1 MKKIL
6 ASVLVVLLLCGIL
19 AGCGA
24 KSVMSNN
31 AGMDIA
37 PSMPEG
43 SYDKFPGD
51 GMLEDSNTA
60 GDTVVKGEDIAL
72 SGEKIIYYAAISLE
86 TLEFEKTISALE
98 EAVKNAGGFIQNSSV
113 NGDTSY
119 DENGVVQ
126 VLNRRAHYSVRV
138 PAEQLEEF
146 LAFSG
151 TLGNVI
157 SSSKDAEN
165 VTSRYTDLEARMA
178 SLKTEQTRLLEL
190 MEKAEDIHAL
200 IALEERLSSVRY
212 EIESIQ
218 RNLNNL
224 DRLLAYSTVTFTIRE
239 VRTYKAS
246 VKVQRT
252 FLQRLGDSFGGG
264 WDRFVEGLED
274 FCIGIA
280 GAIFPLL
287 LLAAAVV
294 VVVLVVKKQH
304 KKLRKPAPKKED
316 ET

>member
-1 MKKIL
+1 MKKFL
-6 ASVLVVLLLCGIL
+6 AGVLALLLLCGIL

-24 KSVMSNN
+24 KAEVSSNG
-31 AGMDIA
+31 AADYYA
-37 PSMPEG
+37 PMTPSESEKWDDVILDKDFPTG
-43 SYDKFPGD
+43 S
-51 GMLEDSNTA
+51 
-60 GDTVVKGEDIAL
+60 TVTKGEDIAL
-72 SGEKIIYYAAISLE
+72 SGEKIIYYATISLE
-86 TLEFEKTISALE
+86 TLEFEKTITALE

-138 PAEQLEEF
+138 PADQLEEF
-146 LAFSG
+146 LHFSG

-157 SSSKDAEN
+157 ASSKEAEN

-190 MEKAEDIHAL
+190 MEKASDINAL
-200 IALEERLSSVRY
+200 IALEERLSAVRY

-218 RNLNNL
+218 RNLDNL
-224 DRLLAYSTVTFTIRE
+224 DSLLAYSTVTFTIRE

-246 VKVQRT
+246 VTVQRT
-252 FLQRLGDSFGGG
+252 FFQRLGDSFGGG
-264 WDRFVEGLED
+264 WDRFVEGLEN

-280 GAIFPLL
+280 GSVFPLL
-287 LLAAAVV
+287 LLAVAVV
-294 VVVLVVKKQH
+294 VVVLVVKKQR
-304 KKLRKPAPKKED
+304 KKVKKTAPKDED
-316 ET
+316 AK